1 MDLLTIDPRK
11 LHPNPDNPRKSQAG
25 ELPDEQLV
33 ANIKE
38 IGIIQPPVVRAED
51 DEFVIVAGHR
61 RVRAAITAGFEEIL
75 VLVRD
80 TADGADKLR
89 AVSENV
95 VRANLGPVDQWR
107 AIEALVSDHWTEEA
121 IATALALPV
130 RTIKKLRLLAHI
142 HPPMLDFIAK
152 GDMPKEQEL
161 RTITAA
167 SGKEQASV
175 WKIHKPK
182 KGQDSVYWHA
192 IANALSKR
200 RMLALHAAFGEDER
214 QAFGITWEDDLFA
227 PADEDSR
234 YTTNVDAF
242 LAAQTAWLESHLPK
256 KAVIL
261 PTGDYGEPK
270 LPPKAIKLWGKPSAG
285 DGIGKY
291 LDPRTGEIHE
301 VAYRLRRPEPKK
313 GANSPASEDDGD
325 LPIKNTRPDITQKGQ
340 AMIGDF
346 RTEALLK
353 ALLEDPIEDSD
364 LIGLLVTAFGASN
377 VDVRLGGYEAQN
389 KRKTLVAQIAEDG
402 HITKDLALLRTAAR
416 EMLATILSCR
426 TQYHSSGAAARVAG
440 DTINA
445 DIHLPNM
452 ATDEFLSCCSKTNL
466 ESIAAD
472 LALTSQARAKDTRA
486 AIIAHID
493 KGHFTHPRAKFALT
507 EDELASLRHI
517 PFDPALEDDDP
528 DAEIEPDDATSEDG
542 SSHDTADMDPD
553 GDPIEQISDDE
564 DDDEASP
571 SDATALVAHE
581 QESTRKQKKTRTGKP
596 R

>member
-11 LHPNPDNPRKSQAG
+11 LKPNPDNPRKSNAG

-51 DEFVIVAGHR
+51 DELVIVAGHR
-61 RVRAAITAGFEEIL
+61 RVRAAITAGFEQIL
-75 VLVRD
+75 VFVRD
-80 TADGADKLR
+80 AADPADTLR

-107 AIEALVSDHWTEEA
+107 AIEALVSDNWTEDA

-142 HPPMLDFIAK
+142 HPPMLDYIAK

-167 SGKEQASV
+167 SAKEQASV
-175 WKIHKPK
+175 WKLHKPK
-182 KGQDSVYWHA
+182 RGETGISWYT

-200 RMLALHAAFGEDER
+200 HMLAIHASFGEDER
-214 QAFGITWEDDLFA
+214 QAFGITWEEDLFA

-270 LPPKAIKLWGKPSAG
+270 LPPKAIKLWSKPSAG
-285 DGIGKY
+285 DAVGKY
-291 LDPRTGEIHE
+291 LDPRTGEVRE
-301 VAYRLRRPEPKK
+301 VAFRLPKPEPKK
-313 GANSPASEDDGD
+313 GSSSPASEDDGD
-325 LPIKNTRPDITQKGQ
+325 IPAPVKSRPDITQKG
-340 AMIGDF
+340 AEMIGDF
-346 RTEALLK
+346 RTEALHK

-364 LIGLLVTAFGASN
+364 LIGLLVTAFAASN
-377 VDVRLGGYEAQN
+377 VDVRLGSYEAQN
-389 KRKTLVAQIAEDG
+389 KRKALVAKIAEDG
-402 HITKDLALLRTAAR
+402 RITKDLSLLRTTAR

-426 TQYHSSGAAARVAG
+426 THYHSSGSAARIAG

-452 ATDEFLSCCSKTNL
+452 ATDEFLSCCSKAAL
-466 ESIAAD
+466 EKIAAD
-472 LALTSQARAKDTRA
+472 LGLTPQARARDTRA

-507 EDELASLRHI
+507 EGELASLEHV
-517 PFDPALEDDDP
+517 PFDPGLDDDP
-528 DAEIEPDDATSEDG
+528 DAPIEPNETTNEDG
-542 SSHDTADMDPD
+542 SSHDAVEIDPD
-553 GDPIEQISDDE
+553 ADPIDQISEDDE
-564 DDDEASP
+564 DDDP
-571 SDATALVAHE
+571 SSYDTTTLVAHD
-581 QESTRKQKKTRTGKP
+581 QKPTKKQGRTRTEKS